1 MANLLDRIGI
11 SLPIIQAPMAGT
23 STPAMAAAVT
33 KAGGLGSIGVAAA
46 GAAGA
51 HAMIG
56 AIRAES
62 SGPFNVNVFCHKPA
76 TARPE
81 IERAWLARLAPIF
94 ARYDAASRRPRST
107 KSM

>member
-1 MANLLDRIGI
+1 MTGFLERIGI

-33 KAGGLGSIGVAAA
+33 NAGGLGSIGVAAIDA
-46 GAAGA
+46 EKTRC
-51 HAMIG
+51 MIA
-56 AIRAES
+56 AIRAET

-76 TARPE
+76 VARPE

-94 ARYDAASRRPRST
+94 ARYDATPPASIHEI
-107 KSM
+107 